1 MTSTD
6 RTRAP
11 RGFALPL
18 DRVIAVIQIV
28 GGIAGLTEIGERIYR
43 DGPAIILPMQWLV
56 LLAAALLMVL
66 CIAAGALL
74 WNRRR
79 LGYVLSLLA
88 QAVQIPI
95 VYAGGVAYHFHM
107 IARLPVTLVAD
118 SAAMSITPSY
128 GIGLDPFQ
136 GALSLGLYLGT
147 GLAGTIVAVNLVPV
161 VLCIILEF
169 FRQRSR
175 QAVSPLPP
183 APSTR
188 RR

>member
-6 RTRAP
+6 RTRRP

-18 DRVIAVIQIV
+18 DRVIGVIQIV
-28 GGIAGLTEIGERIYR
+28 GGIIGLTEIGERIYR
-43 DGPAIILPMQWLV
+43 DGAAIIAATQWLV
-56 LLAAALLMVL
+56 MLGVALLMVL
-66 CIAAGALL
+66 CIVAGALL
-74 WNRRR
+74 WKRRA
-79 LGYVLSLLA
+79 LGYALSLLV

-107 IARLPVTLVAD
+107 IARLPLTVVAD
-118 SAAMSITPSY
+118 GEAMSITPSY

-136 GALSLGLYLGT
+136 GALSLGVYLGT

-169 FRQRSR
+169 FRERSR
-175 QAVSPLPP
+175 SE
-183 APSTR
+183 APR
-188 RR
+188 G

>member
-6 RTRAP
+6 RPIRRP
-11 RGFALPL
+11 FLPL

-43 DGPAIILPMQWLV
+43 DGPAIIALTQWLV
-56 LLAAALLMVL
+56 LLAAALLMLL
-66 CIAAGALL
+66 CIVAGALL

-79 LGYVLSLLA
+79 LGYALSLLA
-88 QAVQIPI
+88 QASQIPI
-95 VYAGGVAYHFHM
+95 VYAGGIAYHFHM

-118 SAAMSITPSY
+118 GAATSITPSY
-128 GIGLDPFQ
+128 GIGLEPFQ
-136 GALSLGLYLGT
+136 GALSLGLYLET
-147 GLAGTIVAVNLVPV
+147 GMAGTIVAVNLVPV
-161 VLCIILEF
+161 VLCIILEY

-175 QAVSPLPP
+175 QPVSPLSP
-183 APSTR
+183 APPTR

>member
-6 RTRAP
+6 RTP

-28 GGIAGLTEIGERIYR
+28 GGIIGLTEVGERIFR
-43 DGPAIILPMQWLV
+43 DGPAIIAPTQWAV
-56 LLAAALLMVL
+56 LAAAALLMVL
-66 CIAAGALL
+66 CIVAGALL
-74 WNRRR
+74 WRRR
-79 LGYVLSLLA
+79 GLGYALSLLV

-107 IARLPVTLVAD
+107 IARLPLTVVAD
-118 SAAMSITPSY
+118 GGAMSITPSY
-128 GIGLDPFQ
+128 GVGLDPFQ

-147 GLAGTIVAVNLVPV
+147 GMAGTIVAVNFVPV

-169 FRQRSR
+169 FRERAR
-175 QAVSPLPP
+175 
-183 APSTR
+183 
-188 RR
+188 

>member
-6 RTRAP
+6 RTP

-43 DGPAIILPMQWLV
+43 DGSAIIAVTQWLV
-56 LLAAALLMVL
+56 LAAAALLMLL

-79 LGYVLSLLA
+79 LGYALSLLV
-88 QAVQIPI
+88 QASQIPI
-95 VYAGGVAYHFHM
+95 LYTAGVAYHFHM
-107 IARLPVTLVAD
+107 IARLPVTLVAGA
-118 SAAMSITPSY
+118 SAMSITPSY

-147 GLAGTIVAVNLVPV
+147 GLAGTIVALNLVPV

-169 FRQRSR
+169 FRQRNR
-175 QAVSPLPP
+175 
-183 APSTR
+183 
-188 RR
+188 